1 MSILHATCSP
11 PSQPLQQRVLPT
23 PRPWRWTLLYYAL
36 LTLQSSYCKNMC
48 VCVCTRA
55 CMCLWDSF
63 LLTVLFSKYWH
74 NCRKLYIAVLSLG
87 ARLGTAICL
96 FFLSFFIYLFSVCV
110 CVCACERESDQLK
123 SLLHALEYIN
133 CFPKCANENEYMKY
147 NPERYHAPRLKQYTI
162 CC

>member
-110 CVCACERESDQLK
+110 CVCVCVWEREWSAKKFATCLGIHQLLSK
-123 SLLHALEYIN
+123 VCKWKWVYEI
-133 CFPKCANENEYMKY
+133 
-147 NPERYHAPRLKQYTI
+147 
-162 CC
+162 